1 MDLDTMMSPTH
12 YLDDVL
18 EGDESEEELFTDN
31 ELEEEVVTEEFA
43 ILSWLM
49 TFPQVMD
56 LDTDVKTLVNEWN
69 ESDRILR

>member
-1 MDLDTMMSPTH
+1 MMSPTH